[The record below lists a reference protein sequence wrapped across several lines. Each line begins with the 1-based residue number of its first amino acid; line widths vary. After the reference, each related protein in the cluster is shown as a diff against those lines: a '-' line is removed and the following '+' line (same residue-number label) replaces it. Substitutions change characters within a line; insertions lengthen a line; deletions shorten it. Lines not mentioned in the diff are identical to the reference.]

1 MELRAIVDVL
11 RRWWW
16 LVAIPTLMAG
26 IATLPVLPQVSES
39 SSGYGTVLHF
49 SAAQRSPEALTADSG
64 LEDVWLASEL
74 AVHAIAAWA
83 RTESFRRELEAVPG
97 VESGDIAA
105 LVIASDN
112 HRSIGQLFLNH
123 PDSQSLLR
131 LATAAAEVL
140 QNTTRN
146 YFPQFAEASA
156 AVSLLDAPSI
166 TPAPVP
172 LGQRLAPLLRVAL
185 GLVAGLI
192 LVMAAHTFDP
202 ALRTRE
208 DLEMLGLPVLATLP
222 RK

>member
-1 MELRAIVDVL
+1 MELRAILAVL

-26 IATLPVLPQVSES
+26 IVALPALPEVSKS
-39 SSGYGTVLHF
+39 SSGYGTVIHF
-49 SAAQRSPEALTADSG
+49 SAAQQSTEALPAESG

-83 RTESFRRELEAVPG
+83 RTESFRRELAAAPG

-131 LATAAAEVL
+131 LATAATEVL
-140 QNTTRN
+140 QNSTRN
-146 YFPQFAEASA
+146 YFPQFAEDSA
-156 AVSLLDAPSI
+156 AVSLLDAPTI

-172 LGQRLAPLLRVAL
+172 LGQRLAPLLRIAL
-185 GLVAGLI
+185 GLVAGSI
-192 LVMAAHTFDP
+192 LVLAAHTFDP

-222 RK
+222 RQ

>member
-26 IATLPVLPQVSES
+26 IAALPALPQVSES
-39 SSGYGTVLHF
+39 SSGYGTVIHF
-49 SAAQRSPEALTADSG
+49 TAAQQSTEALPADSG

-74 AVHAIAAWA
+74 AVHAIASWA
-83 RTESFRRELEAVPG
+83 RTESFRRELEAAQG
-97 VESGDIAA
+97 VESGDMAA

-131 LATAAAEVL
+131 LATAATEVL
-140 QNTTRN
+140 QNTSRD
-146 YFPQFAEASA
+146 YFPQFAEGSA

-166 TPAPVP
+166 TPAPLP

-192 LVMAAHTFDP
+192 LAMAAHTFDP
-202 ALRTRE
+202 ALRTPG
-208 DLEMLGLPVLATLP
+208 DLEMLGLPVIATLP
-222 RK
+222 RH

>member
-16 LVAIPTLMAG
+16 LVAIPTLVAG
-26 IATLPVLPQVSES
+26 VATLPALPALSAS
-39 SSGYGTVLHF
+39 SSGYGSVLHF
-49 SAAQRSPEALTADSG
+49 SAAQQSTDALPADSG

-74 AVHAIAAWA
+74 AVHAIAAWV
-83 RTESFRRELEAVPG
+83 RTESFRRELDVAPG
-97 VESGDIAA
+97 VESGDTTA

-123 PDSQSLLR
+123 PDAQSLMR
-131 LATAAAEVL
+131 IATAAADVL
-140 QNTTRN
+140 QNTSRN
-146 YFPQFAEASA
+146 YFPQFAEGSA
-156 AVSLLDAPSI
+156 AVSLLDAPTIS
-166 TPAPVP
+166 PAPVT

-192 LVMAAHTFDP
+192 LVMIAHTFDP

-208 DLEMLGLPVLATLP
+208 DLEMLGLPVLAALP

>member
-16 LVAIPTLMAG
+16 LIAIPTLMAG
-26 IATLPVLPQVSES
+26 VATLPALPQLSAGN
-39 SSGYGTVLHF
+39 SGYSTVLHF
-49 SAAQRSPEALTADSG
+49 SAAQQPTEVLPADSG

-74 AVHAIAAWA
+74 AVNAISAWV
-83 RTESFRRELEAVPG
+83 RTESFRRELEAAPG

-123 PDSQSLLR
+123 SDAQSLLR
-131 LATAAAEVL
+131 IATAAAGVL
-140 QNTTRN
+140 QNSSRN
-146 YFPQFAEASA
+146 YFPQFTEGSA
-156 AVSLLDAPSI
+156 TVSLLDAPTIS
-166 TPAPVP
+166 PVPVP
-172 LGQRLAPLLRVAL
+172 LGQRMAPLLRIAL
-185 GLVAGLI
+185 GLVTGLI
-192 LVMAAHTFDP
+192 LVMIAHTFDP

-208 DLEMLGLPVLATLP
+208 DLEMLGLAVLATLP

>member
-1 MELRAIVDVL
+1 MELRAIVAVL

-26 IATLPVLPQVSES
+26 LFALPALPEVSKS
-39 SSGYGTVLHF
+39 SSGYGTVIHF
-49 SAAQRSPEALTADSG
+49 SAAQRSTEALPAESG

-83 RTESFRRELEAVPG
+83 RTESFRRELAAAPG
-97 VESGDIAA
+97 VESGDMAA
-105 LVIASDN
+105 LAIASDN

-131 LATAAAEVL
+131 LARAATEVL
-140 QNTTRN
+140 QNTARN

-156 AVSLLDAPSI
+156 AVSLLDAPTI

-172 LGQRLAPLLRVAL
+172 LGQRLAPLLRIAL
-185 GLVAGLI
+185 GLVAGSI
-192 LVMAAHTFDP
+192 LVLAAHTFDP
-202 ALRTRE
+202 SLRTRE

-222 RK
+222 RQ

>member
-1 MELRAIVDVL
+1 MELRAIVAVL

-26 IATLPVLPQVSES
+26 IVTLPALPEVSKS
-39 SSGYGTVLHF
+39 SSGYGTVIHF
-49 SAAQRSPEALTADSG
+49 SAAQQSTEALPAESG

-83 RTESFRRELEAVPG
+83 RTESFRRELAAAPG

-131 LATAAAEVL
+131 VATAATEVL

-146 YFPQFAEASA
+146 YFPQFAEDSA
-156 AVSLLDAPSI
+156 AVSLLDAPTI

-172 LGQRLAPLLRVAL
+172 LGQRLAPLLRIAL
-185 GLVAGLI
+185 GLVAGSI
-192 LVMAAHTFDP
+192 LVLAAHTFDP

-222 RK
+222 RQ